1 MIPDHLQ
8 RTILAVHGDRGAK
21 WLAGFAETLAVIE
34 RRFAIRTLA
43 PYEHLTYNLV
53 LAAESKSGEEIV
65 VKLSV
70 PNKELRTE
78 MHALR
83 LHDGQG
89 YVRLIDGDADLGVL
103 LLEKVRPGSPLSGVP
118 NDEQAVAFF
127 CGVLN
132 RQRHVDASPADFPTL
147 ADWGQ
152 GLQRIKPGAMPAERI
167 EKAQRIHR
175 RLIETAAATTLLH
188 GDLHHDNLLSTED
201 DWVAI
206 DPKGVIGDPCY
217 EPIPFLLNYLKD
229 KEQLQK
235 RIDSI
240 CAQTGLDKGRVTAWG
255 FAHTVL
261 SAWWHVEDGTDGYES
276 ALQKADYFEELLG
289 GITRWD

>member
-1 MIPDHLQ
+1 MIPDKLQ
-8 RTILAVHGDRGAK
+8 RTIRAVHGERGAK
-21 WLAGFAETLAVIE
+21 WLAEFPDTLTEIE
-34 RRFAIRTLA
+34 RRFAIRILA
-43 PYEHLTYNLV
+43 PYENLPYNVV

-89 YVRLIDGDADLGVL
+89 YVRLLDGDADLGVM
-103 LLEKVRPGSPLSGVP
+103 LLEKVRPGRPLSGVQE
-118 NDEQAVAFF
+118 EQAVEIF
-127 CGVLN
+127 CGVLQKQKPIN
-132 RQRHVDASPADFPTL
+132 ASPADFPTL

-152 GLQRIKPGAMPAERI
+152 GLQRIKPDAMPAERI
-167 EKAQRIHR
+167 AKAQRIHR
-175 RLIETAAATTLLH
+175 RLNETTAVTTLLH
-188 GDLHHDNLLSTED
+188 GDLHHDNLLSAED
-201 DWVAI
+201 GWVAI

-217 EPIPFLLNYLKD
+217 EPIPFLLNYLRD
-229 KEQLQK
+229 KEQLKK
-235 RIDSI
+235 RIDRI

-255 FAHTVL
+255 FAHMVL

-289 GITRWD
+289 GTTIWD